1 MAKFELKPVNEL
13 PKRRLRREPMYDE
26 IISNFLQNDMKYAEV
41 SVENKKPATVLSA
54 LRKRAKD
61 KGIIV
66 RSLGGKVYLE
76 RT

>member
-26 IISNFLQNDMKYAEV
+26 IISNFLQSDMKYAEV

-61 KGIIV
+61 KGITV

>member
-26 IISNFLQNDMKYAEV
+26 IISNFLQSDMKYAEV
-41 SVENKKPATVLSA
+41 LVENKKPATVLSA

-61 KGIIV
+61 KGITV